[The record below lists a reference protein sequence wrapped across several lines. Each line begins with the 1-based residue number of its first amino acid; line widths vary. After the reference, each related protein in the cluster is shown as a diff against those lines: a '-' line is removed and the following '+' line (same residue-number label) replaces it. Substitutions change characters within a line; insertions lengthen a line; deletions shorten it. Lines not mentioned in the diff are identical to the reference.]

1 MQVLLGTKCSGQ
13 MPKELSEMSQ
23 IVWWIWKISSIINL
37 TYMKWG
43 PKKQC
48 RICVEKPVYI
58 NVMCCLRHLYSRRE
72 RRKKRTITSWYGL
85 VVLIWRGWWLETESC
100 FQLSMS
106 EPLKRYYTGNSCISA
121 KAFCSEVPS
130 KTIME
135 PHHWNVKRMMS
146 IDPFNNLC
154 TVSLTLCCQWEIPI
168 RTINHQRNSMA
179 Y

>member
-1 MQVLLGTKCSGQ
+1 MGTKCSGQ

-48 RICVEKPVYI
+48 RICVEKPVHI
-58 NVMCCLRHLYSRRE
+58 NVMCCLRHLYSKRE
-72 RRKKRTITSWYGL
+72 RRKKKDNHLMVWSSSVDMKRM
-85 VVLIWRGWWLETESC
+85 VVGNWKLFPT
-100 FQLSMS
+100 SMS
-106 EPLKRYYTGNSCISA
+106 EPLKRYYTGNSCISS
-121 KAFCSEVPS
+121 KAFRSEVPS

-135 PHHWNVKRMMS
+135 PHHCNVKRMMS
-146 IDPFNNLC
+146 IDPLKNLC

-168 RTINHQRNSMA
+168 STINHQRNSMA